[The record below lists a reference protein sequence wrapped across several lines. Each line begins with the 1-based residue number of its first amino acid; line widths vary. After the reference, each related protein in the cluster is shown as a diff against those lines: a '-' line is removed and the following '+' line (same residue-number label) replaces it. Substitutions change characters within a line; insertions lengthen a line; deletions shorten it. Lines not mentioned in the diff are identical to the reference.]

1 MWSPCRLKKL
11 QYMSILCNVNEYYHN
26 IPKIDTIDE
35 GFYAFLREVVVTV
48 FLKTGPKTNNF
59 KGAPTFFKRCLWMR
73 QDYPCEKIFQPLYT
87 DEGLC
92 FTFNMLRKGQM
103 FTSHTYDWEN
113 DPFSHFFKCGFRE
126 NIDRPPDAYND
137 QMSIN
142 WSADFGYTEDAEI
155 ETYPRRA
162 LLSGSTNSL
171 EVTLSVNNTDL
182 DYGCT
187 HFQGYKVKFLAKI
200 QKLLRKQKENWIV
213 DAFFALVW

>member
-103 FTSHTYDWEN
+103 FTSHTYD
-113 DPFSHFFKCGFRE
+113 
-126 NIDRPPDAYND
+126 
-137 QMSIN
+137 
-142 WSADFGYTEDAEI
+142 
-155 ETYPRRA
+155 
-162 LLSGSTNSL
+162 
-171 EVTLSVNNTDL
+171 
-182 DYGCT
+182 
-187 HFQGYKVKFLAKI
+187 
-200 QKLLRKQKENWIV
+200 
-213 DAFFALVW
+213 